1 MIQQDPKLS
10 QILTDIISEERNL
23 ANSRLSHAQERFKS
37 TVKDVDELVAHLEES
52 DKTIASLK
60 EDVMNK
66 DVFIENLESNVK
78 EMADLKFK

>member
-1 MIQQDPKLS
+1 MTQHEPKLS
-10 QILTDIISEERNL
+10 QILTDVITEERNL
-23 ANSRLSHAQERFKS
+23 ANSKLKSAHDRLLS

-66 DVFIENLESNVK
+66 DVIIENLEINVK
-78 EMADLKFK
+78 ELSDIKHK